1 MYSCMQAH
9 VFYVVRHRPVDM
21 QQQSDELIDHLAAN
35 ATPEEWATAA
45 LNRLPLINCII
56 YKYQPIEQYVL
67 CRLDTMDG

>member
-9 VFYVVRHRPVDM
+9 VFYVVRHTLRHRPVDM

-45 LNRLPLINCII
+45 LNRCP
-56 YKYQPIEQYVL
+56 
-67 CRLDTMDG
+67 